1 MGTTTITIPL
11 DSDLARV
18 YNSASPQDRR
28 KITALLSLWLSELAA
43 PGGKSL
49 DELMDSISDNAQARG
64 LTPETV
70 EPSLNDS
77 DQ

>member
-18 YNSASPQDRR
+18 YNSASPEVRR
-28 KITALLSLWLSELAA
+28 KIQAFISLWLSELAA

-49 DELMDSISDNAQARG
+49 DQLMDSISDKAQARG
-64 LTPETV
+64 LTSEIL
-70 EPSLNDS
+70 ESLLSDS